1 MYALKN
7 KHSGPSM
14 QINYY
19 SNEHGAAENMI
30 RLKER
35 ELSANSYSDDWLR
48 EMNREVLIKA
58 NIVS

>member
-1 MYALKN
+1 
-7 KHSGPSM
+7 M

-19 SNEHGAAENMI
+19 SNEQRAAENMI
-30 RLKER
+30 RLKEK
-35 ELSANSYSDDWLR
+35 ELGANSYSDEWLG

>member
-1 MYALKN
+1 
-7 KHSGPSM
+7 M

-35 ELSANSYSDDWLR
+35 ELGANSYSDDWLR